1 MLHIMIDYLFKSL
14 FASGDRRQ
22 SDSASI
28 EAYASTRPSPSG
40 TPTCRGFALAT
51 VVAEPRR
58 RHHLSPRSRWS
69 WIQLERHLPSDVVEL
84 LFLAIV
90 LHICRRLPR
99 TRRQWNAPRPSTAC
113 CVLSEW
119 TAPGE
124 YWPATSSIKADV
136 WSERNGKS
144 VLYHS
149 LAHPDCRCYGC
160 IQMPHTA
167 PCFAHENATDEMNEN
182 NVMTAQHWKEAV
194 SCNVTSLLL
203 PSISLAN

>member
-1 MLHIMIDYLFKSL
+1 MLHIIYYLFKSL

-22 SDSASI
+22 SRLKQVPARRKL
-28 EAYASTRPSPSG
+28 RPSPSG
-40 TPTCRGFALAT
+40 TPACRGFALVT

-84 LFLAIV
+84 VFLAIV
-90 LHICRRLPR
+90 LHICRTDLPR
-99 TRRQWNAPRPSTAC
+99 TCRQWNAPSTAC
-113 CVLSEW
+113 CTCVLSEW
-119 TAPGE
+119 
-124 YWPATSSIKADV
+124 ATSSIKADV

-149 LAHPDCRCYGC
+149 LPHPDCRCYGC

-167 PCFAHENATDEMNEN
+167 PCFAH
-182 NVMTAQHWKEAV
+182 
-194 SCNVTSLLL
+194 
-203 PSISLAN
+203 